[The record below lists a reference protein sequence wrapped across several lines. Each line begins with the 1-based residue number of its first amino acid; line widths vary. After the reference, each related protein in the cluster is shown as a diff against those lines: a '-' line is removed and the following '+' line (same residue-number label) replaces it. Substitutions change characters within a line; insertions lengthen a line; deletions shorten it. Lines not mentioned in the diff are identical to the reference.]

1 MANFHCRAVCNP
13 KRAKGKGSTLI
24 RYFISSR
31 KLSAGEVLEA
41 TRKHWLIENQLHWVL
56 DVAFDE
62 DRCRSREGYAAENL
76 AVARQ
81 ITLNLLKLDTSEKAG
96 IKNKRH
102 KCGWDEEYMMN
113 VLGLINI

>member
-1 MANFHCRAVCNP
+1 M
-13 KRAKGKGSTLI
+13 
-24 RYFISSR
+24 
-31 KLSAGEVLEA
+31 
-41 TRKHWLIENQLHWVL
+41 IENQLHWVL

-62 DRCRSREGYAAENL
+62 DRCRNTLIRYFISSRKLSAEEVLHGKAMQRRGYAAENL

-102 KCGWDEEYMMN
+102 KCGWDEQYMMN
-113 VLGLINI
+113 VLGLINMLSCFCRGYFPSNSWYY